1 MADVFDLLIPEPA
14 LYGRIGW
21 RSEPPCN
28 GGSAK
33 KTDKPAPSPA
43 PVRADSA
50 AGEQAPIAAGRRMGL
65 RKTIDPDNP
74 LAPKTA
80 LGTMGALGMGG
91 EGVMVNTFTPPVAKP
106 KIKGIK
112 D

>member
-1 MADVFDLLIPEPA
+1 
-14 LYGRIGW
+14 
-21 RSEPPCN
+21 
-28 GGSAK
+28 
-33 KTDKPAPSPA
+33 
-43 PVRADSA
+43 
-50 AGEQAPIAAGRRMGL
+50 MGL

>member
-1 MADVFDLLIPEPA
+1 
-14 LYGRIGW
+14 
-21 RSEPPCN
+21 
-28 GGSAK
+28 
-33 KTDKPAPSPA
+33 
-43 PVRADSA
+43 
-50 AGEQAPIAAGRRMGL
+50 MGL

-80 LGTMGALGMGG
+80 LGAMGALGMGG